1 MNPSIKALKG
11 RGWLG
16 FKGAEAEGREER
28 LHAVVGM

>member
-28 LHAVVGM
+28 QHAVVGM